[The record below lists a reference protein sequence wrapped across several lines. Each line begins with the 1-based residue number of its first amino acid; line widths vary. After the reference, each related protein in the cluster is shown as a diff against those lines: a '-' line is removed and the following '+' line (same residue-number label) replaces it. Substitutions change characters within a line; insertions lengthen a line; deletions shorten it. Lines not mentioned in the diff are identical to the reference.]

1 MTARRRTI
9 GVLLLAAVLA
19 LAGCGRDE
27 GGGGGTAE
35 ESQAIAEGPATG
47 EITVWAMGTEGE
59 LLPKLAADFQKEN
72 PDATVKV
79 TAVPWDG
86 AHDKIATAI
95 AGRQTPDV
103 SLIGTTWM
111 GEFAGTGGLDPL
123 PADLVRAE
131 DFFEGA
137 WGTVVVDGTP
147 YGVPWYTD
155 TRVLFYRKDLADKA
169 GVQAPTTWEELT
181 TFTKALQD
189 KGGARHGIF
198 LQPAGRGTWQTTV
211 PFVWQAGGSMV
222 DDPANP
228 TAYTFDTPAWREAL
242 EFQKS
247 FYDAKLSQATALPP
261 GEIESRFAKGQLGS
275 FISGPWHVG
284 LVKDQGVTDDQLGLA
299 VMPKKQTG
307 TSFVGGGNL
316 AVFKDAKNREGAWK
330 FVQWLSRP
338 ETQQKWYDISKDLPA
353 ARAAWEGGSLASDP
367 NLAVFNQ
374 QLQDAKAPPSVATW
388 EQVAAVIDDEVEKVF
403 KGVSPAAEAT
413 KAIQSQASSIGL
425 GT

>member
-1 MTARRRTI
+1 MTARRTN
-9 GVLLLAAVLA
+9 GALALVAVLA

-27 GGGGGTAE
+27 GGGDGAAE
-35 ESQAIAEGPATG
+35 QSTAIAEGPAKG

-72 PDATVKV
+72 PDATVEV

-103 SLIGTTWM
+103 SLLGTTWM
-111 GEFAGTGGLDPL
+111 GEFSSGGGLDPV
-123 PADLVRAE
+123 PANLVNGE

-137 WGTVVVDGTP
+137 WNTVAVKGTP

-169 GVQAPTTWEELT
+169 GVQAPTTWEELK

-189 KGGARHGIF
+189 QGGARYGTYM
-198 LQPAGRGTWQTTV
+198 QPSGRGTWQTLV
-211 PFVWQAGGSMV
+211 PFVWQAGGSLV
-222 DDPANP
+222 NDPASP
-228 TAYTFDTPAWREAL
+228 SEYTLDTPQWREAL

-247 FYDAKLSQATALPP
+247 FYDEKLSQATALQP
-261 GEIESRFAKGQLGS
+261 GEIESKFARGELGS
-275 FISGPWHVG
+275 VVSGPWHVG

-299 VMPKKQTG
+299 VMPKDQTG

-330 FVQWLSRP
+330 FVQWLARP

-353 ARAAWEGGSLASDP
+353 AKAAWEGGSLASDP
-367 NLAVFNQ
+367 HLKVFNT
-374 QLQDAKAPPSVATW
+374 QLQDAQAPPAVATW
-388 EQVAAVIDDEVEKVF
+388 EQVAQVVDTESEKVF
-403 KGVSPAAEAT
+403 KGVSSAADAT
-413 KAIQSQASSIGL
+413 KAIQSQAASIGL
-425 GT
+425 GN

>member
-1 MTARRRTI
+1 MTARRTM
-9 GVLLLAAVLA
+9 GALLLAAVLA
-19 LAGCGRDE
+19 LTGCGRDE
-27 GGGGGTAE
+27 GGGGDGAAE
-35 ESQAIAEGPATG
+35 QSAAISEGPATG

-59 LLPKLAADFQKEN
+59 LLPKLAEAFQKDN

-111 GEFAGTGGLDPL
+111 GEFAGGGGLDPV
-123 PADLVRAE
+123 PAELAQAG

-155 TRVLFYRKDLADKA
+155 TRVLYYRKDLAAKA
-169 GVQAPTTWEELT
+169 GVEAPTTWEELK
-181 TFTKALQD
+181 TFAKALQD
-189 KGGARHGIF
+189 KGGAKYGIN
-198 LQPAGRGTWQTTV
+198 LQPSGPGTWQTTV
-211 PFVWQAGGSMV
+211 PFVWQAGGGLV
-222 DDPANP
+222 DDPAKP
-228 TAYTFDTPAWREAL
+228 TAYTLDTPQWREAL

-247 FYDAKLSQATALPP
+247 FYDEKLSQATALQP
-261 GEIESRFAKGQLGS
+261 GETESKFAKGELGS
-275 FISGPWHVG
+275 FFSGPWHVG
-284 LVKDQGVTDDQLGLA
+284 LLRDQGATDDQIGLA
-299 VMPKKQTG
+299 VVPKDQTG

-316 AVFKDAKNREGAWK
+316 AVFKDAKNRDGAWK

-338 ETQQKWYDISKDLPA
+338 ETQQTWYDTSKDLPA
-353 ARAAWEGGSLASDP
+353 AKAAWEGGSLASDP
-367 NLAVFNQ
+367 MLEVFNT
-374 QLQDAKAPPSVATW
+374 QLEDAQAPPAVATW
-388 EQVAAVIDDEVEKVF
+388 EQVAAVIDSEAEKVF
-403 KGVSPAAEAT
+403 KGASSAEDAT

-425 GT
+425 GA